1 MSVLDSKYIQT
12 YKKEMLENMKHMNPN
27 WDEDKI
33 EKVIDNM
40 IKERCKNPE
49 VTLDNNYTGE
59 KSERS
64 LLSVFDWVLER
75 EPIIAGNGTF
85 YQNQYEAENPIADM
99 LNFFLTTRKKVKK
112 EMFKIDDPESREY
125 KDKDRQQGNWKINAN
140 SYYGASGAPSSAFY
154 SAYSGP
160 ATTLSAQSVIST
172 AKNFFEGFLADNYPF
187 LNSSEC
193 IHWINVMLKDS
204 EDIELDEFIHM
215 IDEETLVERLC
226 SKIIDIKSNDKE
238 MLRDFVDS
246 LKPREITI
254 LYYKNNMIE
263 FIKNHQIIQDIFIN
277 IMVKVDVLPESNGH
291 DGIDLHGMSVKE
303 YNHYVQE
310 KAFINPNS
318 VPENIKDDL
327 DLFKT
332 YIMKY
337 VFTRYMSFDRIYRL
351 RNFKRRVVTT
361 IDTDSNFLSMDIL
374 VNWLLD
380 EVIKG
385 RTFGRD
391 KNYNTF
397 IIVNTI
403 VYVITAAIEQI
414 MLFYG
419 KSSNIP
425 KEFRPKYSMKNE
437 FFLDLLV
444 IGKAKKRYIS
454 RQVLREGNY
463 LQPNK
468 VDIKG
473 FDFKKA
479 TCSDYSEKKFMS
491 IIKNRIINS
500 EDIDLKGMIS
510 DIREFEEE
518 IRQSILSGEI
528 QFLPNGS
535 AKELAAYKN
544 PASEQSVRGVM
555 AWNIVE
561 PDKPIELPSKVSLVK
576 MNIFDESDIEELKYK
591 NPTIYEYIME
601 KIFNDKTGIFVE
613 TKVDDESIRYV
624 SGKNWIDK
632 IPKKYK
638 KLFTDKTANDW
649 NAFVDSCI
657 NAGKDCNYK
666 KTTVKKRGLQV
677 LAIPSNEKIPQWAI
691 PYIDINTMVNNIIS
705 PFKPV
710 LELFSSKF
718 TFEGKTRGGVN
729 RKTEKLTN
737 IVKF

>member
-1 MSVLDSKYIQT
+1 
-12 YKKEMLENMKHMNPN
+12 
-27 WDEDKI
+27 
-33 EKVIDNM
+33 
-40 IKERCKNPE
+40 
-49 VTLDNNYTGE
+49 
-59 KSERS
+59 
-64 LLSVFDWVLER
+64 
-75 EPIIAGNGTF
+75 
-85 YQNQYEAENPIADM
+85 
-99 LNFFLTTRKKVKK
+99 
-112 EMFKIDDPESREY
+112 
-125 KDKDRQQGNWKINAN
+125 
-140 SYYGASGAPSSAFY
+140 
-154 SAYSGP
+154 
-160 ATTLSAQSVIST
+160 
-172 AKNFFEGFLADNYPF
+172 
-187 LNSSEC
+187 
-193 IHWINVMLKDS
+193 MLKDS
-204 EDIELDEFIHM
+204 EDIELDEFIYM

-479 TCSDYSEKKFMS
+479 TCSDYSEKKFMG

-500 EDIDLKGMIS
+500 EEIDLKGMIS

-613 TKVDDESIRYV
+613 TKVDNESIRYV

-638 KLFTDKTANDW
+638 KLFADKTANDW

-737 IVKF
+737 IIKF

>member
-12 YKKEMLENMKHMNPN
+12 YKKEMLENMRRMNPN

-215 IDEETLVERLC
+215 INEETLVERLC

-337 VFTRYMSFDRIYRL
+337 VFARYMSFDRIYRL

-479 TCSDYSEKKFMS
+479 TCSDYSEKKFMG
-491 IIKNRIINS
+491 IIKNRTINS

-591 NPTIYEYIME
+591 NPIIYEYIME

-638 KLFTDKTANDW
+638 KLFADKTANDW

>member
-12 YKKEMLENMKHMNPN
+12 YKKEMLENMKRMNPN

-204 EDIELDEFIHM
+204 EDIELDEFIYM

-380 EVIKG
+380 EVVRG

-391 KNYNTF
+391 KNHNTF

-500 EDIDLKGMIS
+500 EEIDLKGMIS

-544 PASEQSVRGVM
+544 PASEQSIRGVM

-613 TKVDDESIRYV
+613 TKVDDETIRYV

-638 KLFTDKTANDW
+638 KLFADKTANDW

-666 KTTVKKRGLQV
+666 KTTIKKRGLQV

-737 IVKF
+737 IIKF

>member
-12 YKKEMLENMKHMNPN
+12 YKKEMLENMKRMNPN

-204 EDIELDEFIHM
+204 EDIELDEFIYM

-263 FIKNHQIIQDIFIN
+263 FSKNHQIIQDIFIN

-391 KNYNTF
+391 KNHNTF

-500 EDIDLKGMIS
+500 EEIDLKGMIS

-591 NPTIYEYIME
+591 NSTIYEYIME
-601 KIFNDKTGIFVE
+601 KIFNDKTGMFVE
-613 TKVDDESIRYV
+613 TRVNDESIRYV

-638 KLFTDKTANDW
+638 KLFVDKTANDW

>member
-215 IDEETLVERLC
+215 INEETLVERLC

-479 TCSDYSEKKFMS
+479 TCSDYSEKKFMG

-500 EDIDLKGMIS
+500 EEIDLKGMIS

-638 KLFTDKTANDW
+638 KLFADKTSNDW

>member
-12 YKKEMLENMKHMNPN
+12 YKKEMLENMKRMNPN

-337 VFTRYMSFDRIYRL
+337 VFARYMSFDRIYRL

-638 KLFTDKTANDW
+638 KLFADKTANDW

>member
-591 NPTIYEYIME
+591 NPTIYEYIIE

>member
-1 MSVLDSKYIQT
+1 MSVLDSKYIQI
-12 YKKEMLENMKHMNPN
+12 YKKEMLENMKRMNPN

-204 EDIELDEFIHM
+204 EDIELDEFIYM

-238 MLRDFVDS
+238 MLRDFADS

-380 EVIKG
+380 EVVRG

-391 KNYNTF
+391 KNHNTF

-479 TCSDYSEKKFMS
+479 TCSDYSEKKFMG

-500 EDIDLKGMIS
+500 EEIDLKGMIS

-576 MNIFDESDIEELKYK
+576 MNIFDESDIEDLKYK

-638 KLFTDKTANDW
+638 KLFADKTANDW

-737 IVKF
+737 IIKF

>member
-1 MSVLDSKYIQT
+1 MSILDSKYIKE
-12 YKKEMLENMKHMNPN
+12 YKSEMIKNMKRMNPE
-27 WDEDKI
+27 WDENKI
-33 EKVIDNM
+33 EKVIDKM
-40 IKERCKNPE
+40 IEERCKNPE

-59 KSERS
+59 KSEQT
-64 LLSVFDWVLER
+64 LISVFDWILER

-85 YQNQYEAENPIADM
+85 YKNQYEAENPIADM

-112 EMFKIDDPESREY
+112 EMFKIEDPESREY

-154 SAYSGP
+154 SVYSGP

-193 IHWINVMLKDS
+193 IHWINMMLKHS
-204 EDIELDEFIHM
+204 EDIELDDFIN
-215 IDEETLVERLC
+215 IISEESLVERLYD
-226 SKIIDIKSNDKE
+226 KIIDVKETDKE
-238 MLRDFVDS
+238 MLRDFIDN
-246 LKPREITI
+246 LTPREITI
-254 LYYKNNMIE
+254 IYYKNNMIE
-263 FIKNHQIIQDIFIN
+263 FIKDHQIMQDIFIT
-277 IMVKVDVLPESNGH
+277 IMENVDVLPESNGH
-291 DGIDLHGMSVKE
+291 DGIDLHGMSLKE

-318 VPENIKDDL
+318 VPQNIKAEL
-327 DLFKT
+327 ELFKE

-337 VFTRYMSFDRIYRL
+337 VFTKYMPFDRIYRL

-380 EVIKG
+380 EVIRG

-391 KNYNTF
+391 KNHNTF

-500 EDIDLKGMIS
+500 EEIDLQGMIS

-535 AKELAAYKN
+535 AKELGAYKN
-544 PASEQSVRGVM
+544 PASEQSVRGVI

-576 MNIFDESDIEELKYK
+576 MNIFDESDISELQYT
-591 NPTIYEYIME
+591 NPVIYEYIMN
-601 KIFNDKTGIFVE
+601 KIFNDTTGIFVE
-613 TKVDDESIRYV
+613 RKVEDESINYV
-624 SGKNWIDK
+624 SGRKWLDK
-632 IPKKYK
+632 IPKKYRK
-638 KLFTDKTANDW
+638 AYEGKTSNDW
-649 NAFVDSCI
+649 NAFVDECI
-657 NAGKDCNYK
+657 RMGKDCNQK
-666 KTTVKKRGLQV
+666 KVIAKKRGLQV
-677 LAIPSNEKIPQWAI
+677 LAIPSNEKIPEWAI
-691 PYIDINTMVNNIIS
+691 PYIDVNTMVNNIIS

>member
-12 YKKEMLENMKHMNPN
+12 YKKEMLENMRRMNPN

-215 IDEETLVERLC
+215 INEETLVERLC

-337 VFTRYMSFDRIYRL
+337 VFARYMSFDRIYRL

-479 TCSDYSEKKFMS
+479 TCSDYSEKKFMG

-591 NPTIYEYIME
+591 NPIIYEYIME

-638 KLFTDKTANDW
+638 KLFADKTANDW

>member
-1 MSVLDSKYIQT
+1 MSILDSEYIKKY
-12 YKKEMLENMKHMNPN
+12 KLEMIENMKRMNPK
-27 WDEDKI
+27 WDEEKI
-33 EKVIDNM
+33 EKVIDKM
-40 IKERCKNPE
+40 INERCKNPQ
-49 VTLDNNYTGE
+49 VTLDNNYTGN
-59 KSERS
+59 KSEQS
-64 LLSVFDWVLER
+64 LISVFDWILTR

-85 YQNQYEAENPIADM
+85 YKNQYEAENPIADM
-99 LNFFLTTRKKVKK
+99 LNFFLATRKKVKK
-112 EMFKIDDPESREY
+112 EMFKIENTESREY

-154 SAYSGP
+154 SVYSGP

-204 EDIELDEFIHM
+204 EDIELDDFIN
-215 IDEETLVERLC
+215 IISEKALVERLC
-226 SKIIDIKSNDKE
+226 NKIIDIKDNDKE
-238 MLRDFVDS
+238 MIRDFVDN
-246 LKPREITI
+246 LTPREITI
-254 LYYKNNMIE
+254 IYYKNNMIE
-263 FIKNHQIIQDIFIN
+263 FIKNHQIIQDIFID
-277 IMVKVDVLPESNGH
+277 IMVNVDVLPESNGH
-291 DGIDLHGMSVKE
+291 DGVDLHGMSVKD

-327 DLFKT
+327 ELFKN

-337 VFTRYMSFDRIYRL
+337 VFTRYMPFDRIYRL

-374 VNWLLD
+374 INWLLD

-391 KNYNTF
+391 KNHNTF

-500 EDIDLKGMIS
+500 EEIDLQGMIS

-528 QFLPNGS
+528 EFLPNGS

-544 PASEQSVRGVM
+544 PASEQSVRGVK

-561 PDKPIELPSKVSLVK
+561 PDKPIDLPSKVSLVK
-576 MNIFDESDIEELKYK
+576 MNIFDESDINDLRYK
-591 NPTIYEYIME
+591 NPVVYEYIMD

-613 TKVDDESIRYV
+613 TKVDDESIKYV
-624 SGKNWIDK
+624 SGKYWLDK
-632 IPKKYK
+632 IPKKYR
-638 KLFTDKTANDW
+638 KLYADKDVSEW
-649 NAFVDSCI
+649 NAFVDGCI

-666 KTTVKKRGLQV
+666 KVTIKKRGLQV

-718 TFEGKTRGGVN
+718 TFEGKSRGGVN

>member
-12 YKKEMLENMKHMNPN
+12 YKKEMLENMKRMNPN

-204 EDIELDEFIHM
+204 EDIELDEFIYM

-263 FIKNHQIIQDIFIN
+263 FSKNHQIIQDIFIN

-500 EDIDLKGMIS
+500 EEIDLKGMIS

-518 IRQSILSGEI
+518 IRRSILSGEI

-601 KIFNDKTGIFVE
+601 KIFNDKTGMFVE
-613 TKVDDESIRYV
+613 TRVNDESIRYV

-638 KLFTDKTANDW
+638 KLFVDKTANDW

-737 IVKF
+737 IIKF